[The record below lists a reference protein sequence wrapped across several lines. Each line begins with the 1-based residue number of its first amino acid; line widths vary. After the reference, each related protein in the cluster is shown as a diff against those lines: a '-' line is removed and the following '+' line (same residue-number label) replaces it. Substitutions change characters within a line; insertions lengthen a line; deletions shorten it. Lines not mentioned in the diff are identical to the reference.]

1 MKVKKKIFFLLYS
14 MNVGGV
20 EKSLLNLLSVLPR
33 EKYDIHVGLVHQE
46 GGLLPYLPSDVTVHH
61 IADIKDHWD
70 ELKNPPL
77 HTIKTY
83 LQTGRFFKTFLALI
97 VYLVCKLSGSYYW
110 WVASIL
116 KCAKGIDVFFDV
128 AVAYS
133 GPSSDIDFY
142 VCKKIEAKKKVG
154 WIHFDIDK
162 VGHDTRLIQKLY
174 CNYDTISIVSDSC
187 KQKFENQL
195 PIFKKR
201 LMTINNIVSP
211 KLILSQAENGV
222 SFGTESKSKK
232 ILTVGRISK
241 EKGQIVAIDALKL
254 LVGKGLDV
262 TWYFIGDGSD
272 KHLCEQKVLNEGLD
286 GRVKFLGALV
296 NPYGYMRDCDVY
308 VQPSRYEGY
317 CVTILEALCFNAPI
331 VATNFTSINEQLKGR
346 DNSFVVGMSAEDI
359 ANGIVDAL
367 MAPKTLA
374 ACKVN
379 NTDMEKILSVF

>member
-1 MKVKKKIFFLLYS
+1 

-20 EKSLLNLLSVLPR
+20 EKSLINLLSVLPR

-46 GGLLPYLPSDVTVHH
+46 GGLLPYLPSDVTIHH
-61 IADIKDHWD
+61 ISDIQEHWD

-77 HTIKTY
+77 LTIKNF
-83 LQTGRFFKTFLALI
+83 LQTGRLYKFFLSLI
-97 VYLVCKLSGSYYW
+97 VYLICKLSGSYYW
-110 WVASIL
+110 WIVSIL
-116 KCAKGIDVFFDV
+116 KNVKGVNEVFDI

-142 VCKKIEAKKKVG
+142 ICKKIEAKKKVG

-162 VGHDTRLIQKLY
+162 VGHDIKLIQKLY
-174 CNYDTISIVSDSC
+174 RNYDKICVVSDSC
-187 KQKFENQL
+187 KQKFEVQL

-201 LMTINNIVSP
+201 LLTFNNIVSP
-211 KLILSQAENGV
+211 ELISSQADYGE
-222 SFGTESKSKK
+222 SFTIDANSKK

-241 EKGQIVAIDALKL
+241 EKGQLVAIDALKL
-254 LVGKGLDV
+254 LVDKGLDV

-272 KHLCEQKVLNEGLD
+272 RYLCEQKAVSEGLED
-286 GRVKFLGALV
+286 RVKFLGALV

-331 VATNFTSINEQLKGR
+331 VATNFTSISEQLKDR
-346 DNSFVVGMSAEDI
+346 DNSFVVGMSADDI
-359 ANGIVDAL
+359 ANGIANAL
-367 MAPKTLA
+367 LAPRSLV

-379 NTDMEKILSVF
+379 NTDMEKLFSIL